1 MSKTH
6 HRLRALPPIPALL
19 LAALLPLVSFQALA
33 QDARPASDSKT
44 AGSDDQRDPNS
55 EAKTAAAKSAKTD
68 PSPEAKAL
76 ELAGYRPLATLVISS
91 NPIGAEVR
99 VGEHLCHTPCRLS
112 LTPGHAVVRVDHP
125 DREPEELALDLHGAE
140 QLRLHAR
147 LGRPAPHEIIVPL
160 YFVGAIFTAGGIS
173 SVALNADV
181 DPRPVGGSSG
191 DAESRRFH
199 RNLGIASIA
208 VGVPLLG
215 LATYLLATGRPGEVS
230 ASTGPGLS
238 NLSLGP
244 AFDERGRLSG
254 AGVAAT
260 F

>member
-1 MSKTH
+1 MRETH
-6 HRLRALPPIPALL
+6 HRLRALPPISALV
-19 LAALLPLVSFQALA
+19 LAALLPLVSFEARA
-33 QDARPASDSKT
+33 QDAR
-44 AGSDDQRDPNS
+44 
-55 EAKTAAAKSAKTD
+55 TAAAKSAKAD
-68 PSPEAKAL
+68 PSLDARAL
-76 ELAGYRPLATLVISS
+76 ELAGFRSLATLAISS
-91 NPIGAEVR
+91 TPIGAEVR
-99 VGEHLCHTPCRLS
+99 IGEHLCYTPCRLS
-112 LTPGHAVVRVDHP
+112 LPPGHAAVRIDHP
-125 DREPEELALDLHGAE
+125 DREPEELDVELHGAE
-140 QLRLHAR
+140 QLRVHAR

-160 YFVGAIFTAGGIS
+160 YFVGTVFTAGGIS

-191 DAESRRFH
+191 DAESRLFH

-215 LATYLLATGRPGEVS
+215 LATYLLATGRPGEVFT
-230 ASTGPGLS
+230 STGPGIS

-254 AGVAAT
+254 AGLAAA